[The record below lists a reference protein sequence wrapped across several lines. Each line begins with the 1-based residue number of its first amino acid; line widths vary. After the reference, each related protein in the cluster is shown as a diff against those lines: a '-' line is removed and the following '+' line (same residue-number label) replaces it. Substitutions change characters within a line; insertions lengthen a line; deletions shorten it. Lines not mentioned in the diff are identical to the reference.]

1 MLTPNLWRAALAAV
15 ALVPALQAE
24 TDAELA
30 TRAAALH
37 ARIFTIDTHLD
48 TPTLSLRRPGW
59 DITQRHEVATDDS
72 QVDFPRMRDGGLK
85 AAVFV
90 VFVDQ
95 GPRTPAAFSAIRD
108 NAIRSFLRVHALAER
123 YPDQCGLAL
132 TADDGPRLQ
141 AAGKRALY
149 LSIENGYAVGR
160 DLTLLKTYH
169 DLGARFFG
177 FVHNGN
183 NDLGDSSQPEK
194 GPEWGGLSPLGRKAV
209 AECNRLG
216 FVIDGSHSSDE
227 TVRQMIA
234 LSKTPIILTH
244 SATKALRDHRR
255 NVSDEL
261 LRELAAKGGVIQMN
275 TVANFVAP
283 EVINPEFNAA
293 KAKFEARFA
302 GRELN
307 DAESAQM
314 RIDEDKLQ
322 RQFFP
327 VKPATLDDV
336 LKHLFHAIEVA
347 GVDHVGLGADM
358 DGGGGVAGLEDV
370 STYPKIT
377 LALLK
382 HGLAEAD
389 VEKIWGGNTL
399 RLLRAAEDF
408 AKAPKK
414 M

>member
-1 MLTPNLWRAALAAV
+1 MKKLWSAALAAFALLP
-15 ALVPALQAE
+15 ALVAE

-30 TRAAALH
+30 ARAAALH

-59 DITQRHEVATDDS
+59 DITQRHDVPTDDS
-72 QVDFPRMRDGGLK
+72 QVDFPRMREGGLK

-95 GPRTPAAFSAIRD
+95 GKRTPEAFAAIRD
-108 NAIRSFLRVHALAER
+108 NSIRSFLRVHALAER
-123 YPDQCGLAL
+123 YPEQCGVAL

-149 LSIENGYAVGR
+149 LSIENGYAIGK

-194 GPEWGGLSPLGRKAV
+194 GPEWNGLSPLGEQTV
-209 AECNRLG
+209 MECNRLG
-216 FVIDGSHSSDE
+216 LVIDGSHSSDA
-227 TVRQMIA
+227 TVRRIIA

-244 SATKALRDHRR
+244 SACKALRDHRR
-255 NVSDEL
+255 NVSDDL
-261 LRELAAKGGVIQMN
+261 LREVAASGGVIQMN

-283 EVINPEFNAA
+283 EVLNPEFNAA
-293 KAKFEARFA
+293 KTKFEARYA
-302 GRELN
+302 GRDLS

-314 RIDEDKLQ
+314 RLDEDKLE

-336 LKHLFHAIEVA
+336 LKHLFHAIEIA
-347 GVDHVGLGADM
+347 GADHVGIGADM

-377 LALLK
+377 FALLK
-382 HGLAEAD
+382 HGLSESD

-399 RLLRAAEDF
+399 RLLRAAEDY
-408 AKAPKK
+408 AKAQKK
-414 M
+414 A